1 MGMFN
6 FSLQVKGLY
15 MTKLFNMQRLQCF
28 KPIRMDE
35 MVGLIR
41 SVCEDVAIAQNM
53 RTKLQVW
60 ACNLISRMTMGK
72 NLNNIS
78 MITKVHGPML
88 LEAICKSLI
97 LIGRPNFNELMPFLK
112 CLDIQDLERR
122 TNESFEKIDT
132 IFQRV
137 IDDRRNIGPHGYE
150 NDILDILMAFQGDKN
165 AMSNGISSDDDIIKA
180 ILWVTN
186 YVYGVSFISCVFFIS
201 IYQNSDGNISNW
213 QDLFTGGMET
223 SSVVVEWGL
232 AELMRHPEVTRRL
245 QDELDRVIGK
255 DRLMSEE
262 DISNLPYLQATVK
275 EVMRVHPVAPL
286 LVPHEST
293 QACEVAG
300 FYVPE
305 KTRLLVSNWSLSMDP
320 NSWEEPQEFRPQRF
334 LNSDIDVKG
343 HHFQLLPFGA
353 GRRACPAMNLGL
365 LNVHLILG
373 SLVHSFEWTLPVG
386 IQEVDMSETFG
397 LSLHKTNPLVLAASP
412 RLSKDAYVSPTNH

>member
-1 MGMFN
+1 
-6 FSLQVKGLY
+6 
-15 MTKLFNMQRLQCF
+15 MTKLFNMQRLQYF
-28 KPIRMDE
+28 KANRSEE

-41 SVCEDVAIAQNM
+41 SVWLDVANAQNM

-60 ACNLISRMTMGK
+60 ACNLITRMTIGK
-72 NLNNIS
+72 NLNDIS
-78 MITKVHGPML
+78 MITKVHGSVL
-88 LEAICKSLI
+88 LEAICESLV
-97 LIGRPNFNELMPFLK
+97 LVGSPNLNEFLPFLK
-112 CLDIQDLERR
+112 FLDIQHLERR

-132 IFQRV
+132 IFQRI
-137 IDDRRNIGPHGYE
+137 IDDRRDSCTNISRHSSQ
-150 NDILDILMAFQGDKN
+150 NDFLDNLLSFEGDKE
-165 AMSNGISSDDDIIKA
+165 ISSEDDIIKA

-201 IYQNSDGNISNW
+201 IYQNSDGNICNW

-232 AELMRHPEVTRRL
+232 AELMRHKEVTRRL

-275 EVMRVHPVAPL
+275 EIMRLHPVGPL
-286 LVPHEST
+286 LIPHEST

-305 KTRLLVSNWSLSMDP
+305 KTRLLVNIWSLSMDP
-320 NSWEEPQEFRPQRF
+320 SSWEEPQEFRPQRF

-386 IQEVDMSETFG
+386 IQEVDISEEFG
-397 LSLHKTNPLVLAASP
+397 LSLHKSNPLVLVASP
-412 RLSKDAYVSPTNH
+412 RLSKDAYVSPTNL